1 MKKLLLTFLIAFITA
16 LGANAAVESPYK
28 HTFEKEQLTKNAG
41 SNTLSGVSWSWT
53 AMTYCGFQNNGVQI
67 GSGSNVQKSDWTIS
81 TSEIPGTITSV
92 KVTAYA
98 GGSGTIKVSVGGKD
112 FTYNNSINPNLPSSY
127 GNGYDFTGSASGEI
141 AITMKASSKA
151 MYLQS
156 IEVTFTTGGGSSET
170 KELGAIM
177 MGSTEIST
185 DETNPTTTT
194 VKGGGAISFTSE
206 NAASMIVYQDGVQN
220 VSTGESP
227 ITWTAP
233 EATDSEQT
241 FSLQVVSQLQN
252 DGEELQKKTAY
263 LTVTVE
269 KRPDPSDDFVL
280 ITDAN
285 DLSTEYTYILYGCND
300 SRGKQALMNSSVS
313 SGYFAANQNQST
325 FNISDDFSSIQ
336 IDEANTETAI
346 ITLEESTNS
355 GKYYLKIG
363 NKYISVS
370 GTDASLSTTKTEFTI
385 TFDTKNRAE
394 LKVGSNYLGYNAS
407 TPRFKPYNG
416 NANRLGSIYLYAKKT
431 MTPVEPGEVTSDP
444 AADQGV
450 ITVAKGESITF
461 TSNKAAKLKV
471 EFIDQVSKNETI
483 KGDTY
488 TYIAD
493 AEDIISITPLD
504 ILDTE
509 YEAKAGIFGIE
520 FAAPEAV
527 VATPAAENGTI
538 TVNKGT
544 EIKFTSKNAAKLK
557 VEFMEA
563 DAITIDGD
571 TYTYKADAED
581 ILTITPIGYNGNE
594 ATDKMAEFTVVFP
607 APSAVV
613 ANPAPD
619 ANGKITVNKGSNV
632 TFSSENAEKLKV
644 VIGDITE
651 TFNGSSYIYKADAEA
666 SIIVTPIGYNG
677 KEASD
682 KEDIFDV
689 KFPTPKAIVVN
700 PAPEGEGEIKT
711 ISIQKEQTITI
722 SSADAD
728 HLVYEIEDE
737 SGVKTQGETSGENAN
752 SWTYTADKDVK
763 ITVTPVAQNGLT
775 FDGTNNT
782 ENFTTTFNVDVDLAL
797 GEITFS
803 PAAGAVY
810 ANTEIE
816 ISCRNAESISYTVTV
831 GETTSEPVS
840 VTGNTAKVNI
850 AEACTVNVTANGENE
865 TSKTASAAYTIK
877 ESAGI
882 THTLSDDKTQVT
894 FRCENA
900 DKLVVTTYEIDG
912 SYTEETVA
920 ANTATAD
927 CNSMYAMFSVE
938 AFQGEAPN
946 EVSLGQDRFN
956 LLSELNAT
964 ITNQGEAW
972 YRVNSISQLQANV
985 DYIIVSHFPQA
996 NAKYED
1002 IYMTNKYTNNGGQGK
1017 FDYGKLLNGE
1027 LVDNDAYMTLDAASA
1042 LTDAAIFRLI
1052 SDGNGK
1058 WAFKITNVTGDATGE
1073 KILTYPTT
1081 NENSIRLIDA
1091 NEATNKDYTTVYA
1104 GPGTADYPARMGAMR
1119 FDFED
1124 SGSAYKYLRFNAGAD
1139 GQGNPQGA
1147 MFRIYSKVAGI
1158 DHVRPL
1164 YLYGKLEQAPAEVPD
1179 YTAMVMYNGEAM
1191 TQEMGKLSVE
1201 GEEMDLM
1208 CHYNKLNGHNGG
1220 EISVKIIGFDGQAK
1234 ILYPKERTA
1243 QSAYNKVKPNTASG
1257 SLTMAEEV
1265 HYDLAVDG
1273 ATTTVPAS
1281 LKDHYYEIEVQPFN
1295 WTNIAAFNVPTWIE
1309 DIDVENPEAV
1319 ESEDGDARYFNLQG
1333 LEVKNPGQ
1341 GLYIRVANG
1350 KATKILKK

>member
-1 MKKLLLTFLIAFITA
+1 M
-16 LGANAAVESPYK
+16 
-28 HTFEKEQLTKNAG
+28 
-41 SNTLSGVSWSWT
+41 
-53 AMTYCGFQNNGVQI
+53 
-67 GSGSNVQKSDWTIS
+67 
-81 TSEIPGTITSV
+81 
-92 KVTAYA
+92 
-98 GGSGTIKVSVGGKD
+98 
-112 FTYNNSINPNLPSSY
+112 
-127 GNGYDFTGSASGEI
+127 
-141 AITMKASSKA
+141 
-151 MYLQS
+151 
-156 IEVTFTTGGGSSET
+156 TFTS
-170 KELGAIM
+170 A
-177 MGSTEIST
+177 
-185 DETNPTTTT
+185 
-194 VKGGGAISFTSE
+194 
-206 NAASMIVYQDGVQN
+206 NAASMNVYTLSDNGLAA
-220 VSTGESP
+220 SSGEGSV
-227 ITWTAP
+227 TWTAP
-233 EATDSEQT
+233 VATDEEQVID
-241 FSLQVVSQLQN
+241 LKVVSQLQN
-252 DGEELQKKTAY
+252 VGEELQKKEAFV
-263 LTVTVE
+263 TVTVPV
-269 KRPDPSDDFVL
+269 KSNVSDDFTL
-280 ITDAN
+280 ITDAG
-285 DLSTEYTYILYGCND
+285 DLYDGMEMYIVSGTKALSTQNSNNRAAVDVTITND
-300 SRGKQALMNSSVS
+300 VLTNVADAQL
-313 SGYFAANQNQST
+313 
-325 FNISDDFSSIQ
+325 
-336 IDEANTETAI
+336 
-346 ITLEESTNS
+346 ITLEATNET
-355 GKYYLKIG
+355 GKPWKFNVGDGYL
-363 NKYISVS
+363 YA
-370 GTDASLSTTKTEFTI
+370 ASSK
-385 TFDTKNRAE
+385 
-394 LKVGSNYLGYNAS
+394 SNYLKTTAEPDDNAKATITIASSETATIKFQGDNTRNLLKYNSSSNLFSCYTSGQTAVQ
-407 TPRFKPYNG
+407 
-416 NANRLGSIYLYAKKT
+416 IYGRKSLA
-431 MTPVEPGEVTSDP
+431 PVEPGAVTSNPTAVND
-444 AADQGV
+444 V
-450 ITVAKGESITF
+450 ITVDYGLPVSFSSA
-461 TSNKAAKLKV
+461 KAAKLKV
-471 EFIDQVSKNETI
+471 EFESATDKNTTVT
-483 KGDTY
+483 GDTY
-488 TYIAD
+488 TYTAD
-493 AEDIISITPLD
+493 AEDIITITPID
-504 ILDTE
+504 IAGTE
-509 YEAKAGIFGIE
+509 YAAKAGTFSIE
-520 FAAPEAV
+520 FTAPEAV
-527 VATPAAENGTI
+527 VATPAASEDNTI
-538 TVNKGT
+538 TVNKGENIT
-544 EIKFTSKNAAKLK
+544 FTSAKAAKLK
-557 VEFMEA
+557 VQFMEG
-563 DAITIDGD
+563 DAITVDGD

-594 ATDKMAEFTVVFP
+594 ATDKKAEFTVVFP

-677 KEASD
+677 NEASD

-763 ITVTPVAQNGLT
+763 ITVTPVAQNGVIY
-775 FDGTNNT
+775 DGKNETGHSNT
-782 ENFTTTFNVDVDLAL
+782 DLSVIFSVDVDLSL

-810 ANTEIE
+810 ANTEVE
-816 ISCRNAESISYTVTV
+816 ISCRNAESLSYTITVGEATSDAVVVTGNSATVTV
-831 GETTSEPVS
+831 TEACSIAV
-840 VTGNTAKVNI
+840 TAK
-850 AEACTVNVTANGENE
+850 GEKE
-865 TSKTASAAYTIK
+865 TSKRASAAYTIK

-882 THTLSDDKTQVT
+882 THTLSEDKTQVT
-894 FRCENA
+894 FTCENA

-927 CNSMYAMFSVE
+927 CNSMYARFDVE
-938 AFQGEAPN
+938 AFQGEG
-946 EVSLGQDRFN
+946 ETEHSLGQDRFN

-972 YRVNSISQLQANV
+972 YRVNSISELQENV

-996 NAKYED
+996 NALVKD
-1002 IYMTNKYTNNGGQGK
+1002 VYMTNKYTLNGEGDQGK
-1017 FDYGKLLNGE
+1017 FDYGELLNGA

-1042 LTDAAIFRLI
+1042 LNDAAIFRLI

-1081 NENSIRLIDA
+1081 NKNSIRLIDA

-1139 GQGNPQGA
+1139 GEGNPLGA
-1147 MFRIYSKVAGI
+1147 MFRIYSNVAGI
-1158 DHVRPL
+1158 DNVRPL

-1179 YTAMVMYNGEAM
+1179 YTAMVMYNGGAM

-1208 CHYNKLNGHNGG
+1208 CHYNKLVGHNGG

-1257 SLTMAEEV
+1257 SLTMAAST

-1273 ATTTVPAS
+1273 ATTTVPAD

-1295 WTNIAAFNVPTWIE
+1295 WTNIAAFNLPTWIE

-1333 LEVKNPGQ
+1333 LEVKNPGE
-1341 GLYIRVANG
+1341 GIYIRVANG